1 MIMKDT
7 IMELNITKKNEMLF
21 LKNINSNIN
30 EKYMIA

>member
-1 MIMKDT
+1 MKDT